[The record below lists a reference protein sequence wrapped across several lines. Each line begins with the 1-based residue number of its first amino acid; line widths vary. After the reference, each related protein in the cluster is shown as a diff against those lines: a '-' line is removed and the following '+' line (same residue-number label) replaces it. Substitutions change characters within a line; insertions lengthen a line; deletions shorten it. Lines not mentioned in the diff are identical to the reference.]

1 MLAIALVNL
10 SGADALVT
18 DQALETKIDL
28 SLSGMSCNA
37 CAMTIEKGL
46 NKISGVNAT
55 VNYATESARINFS
68 SKLTNTDAL
77 IQTVKSL
84 GYSARLLENTTA
96 EMLDAE
102 VDERVAMLLTRL
114 TVSAFFSIPV
124 VLISM
129 IASLQ
134 FKNWQWFALVL
145 SAPVVTWGAWPFHR
159 AALMNARHRA
169 TTMDTLISIGVF
181 ASTAWSIWTIVWG
194 DAVDHIYRDSTHEMS
209 MTGMMKS
216 GDSTH
221 IYLEVAVAVTVFLLA
236 GRYFEARAKNRTS
249 DALRSLL
256 ALNARTAT
264 VLRDSQE
271 LLIDASLV
279 RVNDLMVVRPG
290 EIIPADG
297 VVVQGNSS
305 LDLSA
310 LTGESVP
317 TDVAPGG
324 AVTGTTV
331 NITGR
336 LIVRATRVGAETTF
350 AQITRLVRDAQTTK
364 APVQRLAD
372 RVSGVFVPAVIGLSI
387 VTFLGWFF
395 LGDSTTQAFTA
406 AVAVLIIACP
416 CALGLATPTALMV
429 GSGRAAQMGIV
440 IKGVD
445 VLQSTRRIDTVVF
458 DKTGTITTGIMQLID
473 VSVAP
478 GADRREVLKFAGA
491 LEHASEHPVA
501 RAIAAAAR
509 KELGALPDV
518 SDFIS
523 SPGMGTSGI
532 VESQKV
538 MVGRESLFSTS
549 LVVVPADLRD
559 ALARARRAGNTA
571 VLVAIGGLVK
581 GVCVVADQPKSTSAQ
596 AIAELDK
603 LGLRSVLL
611 TGDNDSTATAIA
623 IQVGIKNDEQHVI
636 AGVLPN
642 EKVRVVADLQQRGY
656 AVAMVGDGVNDAAAL
671 AQADVG
677 IAMGTGTD
685 VAMNASDLTIVSGDL
700 RLVADAILLSRATLR
715 TITANVFWAF
725 AYNTAAIPLAALGY
739 LNPMWAGLAMALSSI
754 FVVTNSLRLRKTKLT
769 PNTAFV
775 HATR

>member
-1 MLAIALVNL
+1 MTSQSVDTQL
-10 SGADALVT
+10 
-18 DQALETKIDL
+18 DL
-28 SLSGMSCNA
+28 SLTGMSCNA

-46 NKISGVNAT
+46 NKMPGVQAL
-55 VNYATESARINFS
+55 VNFATESARISFS
-68 SKLTNTDAL
+68 NQQTNPEK
-77 IQTVKSL
+77 IIETVKSL
-84 GYSARLLENTTA
+84 GYNARLLENTTT
-96 EMLDAE
+96 EMLEAE
-102 VDERVAMLLTRL
+102 VSERVAMLLTRL
-114 TVSAFFSIPV
+114 TASIVFGLPV
-124 VLISM
+124 VIISM
-129 IASLQ
+129 VAALQ
-134 FKNWQWFALVL
+134 FKNWQWLALAL

-169 TTMDTLISIGVF
+169 TTMDTLISIGIT
-181 ASTAWSIWTIVWG
+181 ASTAWSVWTIVWG
-194 DAVDHIYRDSTHEMS
+194 DAVEHIYRGSSHTTS
-209 MTGMMKS
+209 MTSMVMKA

-236 GRYFEARAKNRTS
+236 GRYFEARAKNRAG

-264 VLRDSQE
+264 VIRDAQE
-271 LLIDASLV
+271 QTIDASQV
-279 RVNDLMVVRPG
+279 RVGDLMVVRPG

-297 VVVQGNSS
+297 VVVEGNSS
-305 LDLSA
+305 LDVSM

-317 TDVAPGG
+317 TDVAPGSEI
-324 AVTGTTV
+324 VGTTV
-331 NITGR
+331 NLTGR
-336 LIVRATRVGAETTF
+336 LIARATHVGAETTF

-364 APVQRLAD
+364 APVQKLAD
-372 RVSGVFVPAVIGLSI
+372 RVSSIFVPTVIGLSI
-387 VTFLGWFF
+387 ATFVTWYF

-458 DKTGTITTGIMQLID
+458 DKTGTVTTGVMQLVDIICAQ
-473 VSVAP
+473 SSTR
-478 GADRREVLKFAGA
+478 GEILLYAGA

-501 RAIAAAAR
+501 RAIASAAR
-509 KELGALPDV
+509 TELGQLPDV
-518 SDFIS
+518 TDFES
-523 SPGMGTSGI
+523 SPGMGTTG
-532 VESQKV
+532 VVNGHKV
-538 MVGRESLFSTS
+538 MVGRESLFSKTMVIIPS
-549 LVVVPADLRD
+549 DLRS
-559 ALARARRAGNTA
+559 ALTNSRNEGNTA
-571 VLVAIGGLVK
+571 VLVVVDGAVK
-581 GVCVVADQPKSTSAQ
+581 AVCVVADQPKATSAI
-596 AIAELDK
+596 AIAELRK

-611 TGDNDSTATAIA
+611 TGDNRATAVAIA
-623 IQVGIKNDEQHVI
+623 QQVGIDSDEQHVI
-636 AGVLPN
+636 AGVLPD
-642 EKVRVVADLQQRGY
+642 EKVRVVSDLQQRGY

-685 VAMNASDLTIVSGDL
+685 VAMHASDLTIVSGDL

-739 LNPMWAGLAMALSSI
+739 LNPMWAGLAMAFSSI
-754 FVVTNSLRLRKTKLT
+754 FVVTNSLRLRTTKLT
-769 PNTAFV
+769 QHTAFV

>member
-1 MLAIALVNL
+1 MAPTKT
-10 SGADALVT
+10 SVT
-18 DQALETKIDL
+18 QVDL
-28 SLSGMSCNA
+28 SLTGMSCNA
-37 CAMTIEKGL
+37 CAASIEKGL
-46 NKISGVNAT
+46 NKLDGVTAT
-55 VNYATESARINFS
+55 VNFATESARIKIES
-68 SKLTNTDAL
+68 TSIVPGAL
-77 IQTVKSL
+77 IDAVMAL
-84 GYSARLLENTTA
+84 GYGARLLADTTP
-96 EMLDAE
+96 EMLETENND
-102 VDERVAMLLTRL
+102 RVAMLLTRL
-114 TVSAFFSIPV
+114 TASSLLALPV
-124 VLISM
+124 VLLSM
-129 IASLQ
+129 ISDLE
-134 FKNWQWFALVL
+134 FRNWQWLALAL

-159 AALMNARHRA
+159 AALMNARHRS

-181 ASTAWSIWTIVWG
+181 ASTAWSVWAIVWG
-194 DAVDHIYRDSTHEMS
+194 DAVENIYRGSAHSTNMTS
-209 MTGMMKS
+209 MTMKS

-236 GRYFEARAKNRTS
+236 GRYFEARAKNRAG

-264 VLRDSQE
+264 VLRDSE
-271 LLIDASLV
+271 EHTIDAAQV
-279 RVNDLMVVRPG
+279 RVDDLLVVRPG

-297 VVVQGNSS
+297 VVVEGNSS
-305 LDLSA
+305 LDVSM

-317 TDVAPGG
+317 TDVAPGTT
-324 AVTGTTV
+324 VTGTTV
-331 NITGR
+331 NLTGR
-336 LIVRATRVGAETTF
+336 LIIRATRVGAETTF

-372 RVSGVFVPAVIGLSI
+372 RVSGVFMPTVIGLSFA
-387 VTFLGWFF
+387 TFVAWYIWGT
-395 LGDSTTQAFTA
+395 STTHAFTA

-458 DKTGTITTGIMQLID
+458 DKTGTITTGVMQLID
-473 VSVAP
+473 VVVAS
-478 GADRREVLKFAGA
+478 GANRSEVLKLAGA

-501 RAIAAAAR
+501 RAIANAAR
-509 KELGALPDV
+509 KEFGTLPNV
-518 SDFIS
+518 SEFVS

-532 VESQKV
+532 VDGHKI
-538 MVGRESLFSTS
+538 MVGRESLFSKT
-549 LVVVPADLRD
+549 LVIIPADLREC
-559 ALARARRAGNTA
+559 LVHARNGGNTA
-571 VLVAIGGLVK
+571 VLVVIDGAVK
-581 GVCVVADQPKSTSAQ
+581 AVCVVADQPKSSSAT
-596 AIAELDK
+596 AIAELRK
-603 LGLRSVLL
+603 LGLRPILL
-611 TGDNDSTATAIA
+611 TGDNHATAVAIA
-623 IQVGIKNDEQHVI
+623 QQVGIEADDQQVI
-636 AGVLPN
+636 AGVLPD
-642 EKVRVVADLQQRGY
+642 EKVRVVSDLQQRGY

-685 VAMNASDLTIVSGDL
+685 VAMHASDLTIVSGDL

-739 LNPMWAGLAMALSSI
+739 LNPMWAGLAMAFSSI
-754 FVVTNSLRLRKTKLT
+754 FVVTNSLRLRTTKLT
-769 PNTAFV
+769 QHTAFV

>member
-1 MLAIALVNL
+1 MTIQSVDTQL
-10 SGADALVT
+10 
-18 DQALETKIDL
+18 DL
-28 SLSGMSCNA
+28 SLTGMSCNA

-46 NKISGVNAT
+46 NKMPGVQAS
-55 VNYATESARINFS
+55 VNFATESARISFS
-68 SKLTNTDAL
+68 NQQTNPER
-77 IQTVKSL
+77 IIETVKSL
-84 GYSARLLENTTA
+84 GYNARLLENTTT
-96 EMLDAE
+96 EMLEAE
-102 VDERVAMLLTRL
+102 VSERVAMLLTRL
-114 TVSAFFSIPV
+114 IASIIFGLPV
-124 VLISM
+124 VIISM
-129 IASLQ
+129 VAALQ
-134 FKNWQWFALVL
+134 FKNWQWLALVL

-169 TTMDTLISIGVF
+169 TTMDTLISIGIT
-181 ASTAWSIWTIVWG
+181 ASTAWSVWAIVWG
-194 DAVDHIYRDSTHEMS
+194 DSVEHIYRGSSHTAS
-209 MTGMMKS
+209 MTSMMMKA

-236 GRYFEARAKNRTS
+236 GRYFEARAKNRAG

-264 VLRDSQE
+264 VIRDENEQT
-271 LLIDASLV
+271 IDASQV
-279 RVNDLMVVRPG
+279 RVGDLMVVRPG

-297 VVVQGNSS
+297 VVVEGNSS
-305 LDLSA
+305 LDVSM

-317 TDVAPGG
+317 TDVAPGSEI
-324 AVTGTTV
+324 VGTTV
-331 NITGR
+331 NLTGR
-336 LIVRATRVGAETTF
+336 LIARATHVGAETTF

-364 APVQRLAD
+364 APVQKLAD
-372 RVSGVFVPAVIGLSI
+372 RVSAIFVPTVIGLSI
-387 VTFLGWFF
+387 ATFVSWYF
-395 LGDSTTQAFTA
+395 LGDSITQAFTA

-458 DKTGTITTGIMQLID
+458 DKTGTVTTGVMQLVDIICAQG
-473 VSVAP
+473 ST
-478 GADRREVLKFAGA
+478 RNEILLYAGA

-501 RAIAAAAR
+501 RAIAKAAR
-509 KELGALPDV
+509 TELGQLPDV
-518 SDFIS
+518 TDFES
-523 SPGMGTSGI
+523 SPGMGTTG
-532 VESQKV
+532 VVNGRKV
-538 MVGRESLFSTS
+538 MVGRESLFGKTMVIIPS
-549 LVVVPADLRD
+549 DLRS
-559 ALARARRAGNTA
+559 ALTNSRNSGNTA
-571 VLVAIGGLVK
+571 VLVVVDGAVK
-581 GVCVVADQPKSTSAQ
+581 AVCVVADQPKATSAI
-596 AIAELDK
+596 AIAELRK

-611 TGDNDSTATAIA
+611 TGDNHATAVAIA
-623 IQVGIKNDEQHVI
+623 QQVGIDADEQHVI
-636 AGVLPN
+636 AGVLPD
-642 EKVRVVADLQQRGY
+642 EKVRVVSDLQQRGY

-685 VAMNASDLTIVSGDL
+685 VAMHASDLTIVSGDL

-739 LNPMWAGLAMALSSI
+739 LNPMWAGLAMAFSSV
-754 FVVTNSLRLRKTKLT
+754 FVVTNSLRLRTTKLT
-769 PNTAFV
+769 QHTAFV

>member
-68 SKLTNTDAL
+68 SELTNTDAL

-114 TVSAFFSIPV
+114 TVSVFFSIPV
-124 VLISM
+124 VLVSM

-236 GRYFEARAKNRTS
+236 GRYFEARAKNRAS

-297 VVVQGNSS
+297 VVVEGNSS

>member
-1 MLAIALVNL
+1 MTSQSVDTQL
-10 SGADALVT
+10 
-18 DQALETKIDL
+18 DL
-28 SLSGMSCNA
+28 SLTGMSCNA

-46 NKISGVNAT
+46 NKMPGVQAS
-55 VNYATESARINFS
+55 VNFATESARISFS
-68 SKLTNTDAL
+68 NQQTNPEK
-77 IQTVKSL
+77 IIETVKSL
-84 GYSARLLENTTA
+84 GYNARLLENTTT
-96 EMLDAE
+96 EMLEAE
-102 VDERVAMLLTRL
+102 VSERVAMLLTRL
-114 TVSAFFSIPV
+114 TASIVFGLPV
-124 VLISM
+124 VIISM
-129 IASLQ
+129 VAALQ
-134 FKNWQWFALVL
+134 FKNWQWLALVL

-169 TTMDTLISIGVF
+169 TTMDTLISIGIT
-181 ASTAWSIWTIVWG
+181 ASTAWSVWTIIWG
-194 DAVDHIYRDSTHEMS
+194 DAVEHIYRGSSHTTS
-209 MTGMMKS
+209 MTSMVMKA

-236 GRYFEARAKNRTS
+236 GRYFEARAKNRAG

-264 VLRDSQE
+264 VIRDAQE
-271 LLIDASLV
+271 QTIDASQV
-279 RVNDLMVVRPG
+279 RVGDLMVVRPG

-297 VVVQGNSS
+297 VVVEGNSS
-305 LDLSA
+305 LDVSM

-317 TDVAPGG
+317 TDVAPGSEI
-324 AVTGTTV
+324 VGTTV
-331 NITGR
+331 NLTGR
-336 LIVRATRVGAETTF
+336 LIARATHVGAETTF

-364 APVQRLAD
+364 TPVQKLAD
-372 RVSGVFVPAVIGLSI
+372 RVSSIFVPTVIGLSI
-387 VTFLGWFF
+387 ATFVTWYF

-458 DKTGTITTGIMQLID
+458 DKTGTVTTGVMQLVDIICAQ
-473 VSVAP
+473 SST
-478 GADRREVLKFAGA
+478 RSEILLYAGA

-501 RAIAAAAR
+501 RAIAKAAR
-509 KELGALPDV
+509 TELGQLPDV
-518 SDFIS
+518 TDFES
-523 SPGMGTSGI
+523 SPGMGTTGVVNGHI
-532 VESQKV
+532 V
-538 MVGRESLFSTS
+538 MVGRESLFSKTMVIIPS
-549 LVVVPADLRD
+549 DLRS
-559 ALARARRAGNTA
+559 ALTNSRNEGNTA
-571 VLVAIGGLVK
+571 VLVVVDGAVK
-581 GVCVVADQPKSTSAQ
+581 AVCVVADQPKATSAI
-596 AIAELDK
+596 AIAELRK

-611 TGDNDSTATAIA
+611 TGDNRATAVAIA
-623 IQVGIKNDEQHVI
+623 QQVGIDSDEQHVI
-636 AGVLPN
+636 AGVLPD
-642 EKVRVVADLQQRGY
+642 EKVRVVSDLQQRGY

-685 VAMNASDLTIVSGDL
+685 VAMHASDLTIVSGDL

-739 LNPMWAGLAMALSSI
+739 LNPMWAGLAMAFSSI
-754 FVVTNSLRLRKTKLT
+754 FVVTNSLRLRTTKLT
-769 PNTAFV
+769 QHTAFV

>member
-1 MLAIALVNL
+1 MTTQSVDTQL
-10 SGADALVT
+10 
-18 DQALETKIDL
+18 DL
-28 SLSGMSCNA
+28 SLTGMSCNA

-46 NKISGVNAT
+46 NKMPGVQAL
-55 VNYATESARINFS
+55 VNFATESARISFS
-68 SKLTNTDAL
+68 NQQTNPEK
-77 IQTVKSL
+77 IIETVKSL
-84 GYSARLLENTTA
+84 GYNARLLENTTT
-96 EMLDAE
+96 EMLEAE
-102 VDERVAMLLTRL
+102 VSDRVAMLLTRL
-114 TVSAFFSIPV
+114 TASIVFGLPV
-124 VLISM
+124 VIISM
-129 IASLQ
+129 VAALQ
-134 FKNWQWFALVL
+134 FKNWQWLALVL

-169 TTMDTLISIGVF
+169 TTMDTLISIGIT
-181 ASTAWSIWTIVWG
+181 ASTAWSVWTIVWG
-194 DAVDHIYRDSTHEMS
+194 DAVEHIYRGSSHTTS
-209 MTGMMKS
+209 MTSMVMKA

-236 GRYFEARAKNRTS
+236 GRYFEARAKNRAG

-264 VLRDSQE
+264 VIRDAQE
-271 LLIDASLV
+271 QTIDASQV
-279 RVNDLMVVRPG
+279 RVGDLMVVRPG

-297 VVVQGNSS
+297 VVVEGNSS
-305 LDLSA
+305 LDVSM

-317 TDVAPGG
+317 TDVAPGSEI
-324 AVTGTTV
+324 VGTTV
-331 NITGR
+331 NLTGR
-336 LIVRATRVGAETTF
+336 LIARATHVGAETTF

-364 APVQRLAD
+364 APVQKLAD
-372 RVSGVFVPAVIGLSI
+372 RVSSIFVPTVIGLSI
-387 VTFLGWFF
+387 ATFVTWYF

-458 DKTGTITTGIMQLID
+458 DKTGTVTTGVMQLVDIICAQ
-473 VSVAP
+473 SSTR
-478 GADRREVLKFAGA
+478 GEILLYAGA

-501 RAIAAAAR
+501 RAIASAAR
-509 KELGALPDV
+509 TELGQLPDV
-518 SDFIS
+518 TDFKS
-523 SPGMGTSGI
+523 SPGMGTTGVVNGHI
-532 VESQKV
+532 V
-538 MVGRESLFSTS
+538 MVGRESLFSKTMVIIPS
-549 LVVVPADLRD
+549 DLRS
-559 ALARARRAGNTA
+559 ALTNSRNEGNTA
-571 VLVAIGGLVK
+571 VLVVVDGAVK
-581 GVCVVADQPKSTSAQ
+581 AVCVVADQPKATSAI
-596 AIAELDK
+596 AIAELRK

-611 TGDNDSTATAIA
+611 TGDNRATAVAIA
-623 IQVGIKNDEQHVI
+623 QQVGIDSDEQHVI
-636 AGVLPN
+636 AGVLPD
-642 EKVRVVADLQQRGY
+642 EKVRVVSDLQQRGY

-685 VAMNASDLTIVSGDL
+685 VAMHASDLTIVSGDL

-739 LNPMWAGLAMALSSI
+739 LNPMWAGLAMAFSSI
-754 FVVTNSLRLRKTKLT
+754 FVVTNSLRLRTTKLT
-769 PNTAFV
+769 QHTAFV

>member
-1 MLAIALVNL
+1 MTSQSVDTQL
-10 SGADALVT
+10 
-18 DQALETKIDL
+18 DL
-28 SLSGMSCNA
+28 SLTGMSCNA

-46 NKISGVNAT
+46 NKMPGVQAS
-55 VNYATESARINFS
+55 VNFATESARISFS
-68 SKLTNTDAL
+68 NQQTNPEK
-77 IQTVKSL
+77 IIKTVKSL
-84 GYSARLLENTTA
+84 GYNARLLENTTT
-96 EMLDAE
+96 EMLEAE
-102 VDERVAMLLTRL
+102 VSERVAMLLTRL
-114 TVSAFFSIPV
+114 TASIVFGLPV
-124 VLISM
+124 VIISM
-129 IASLQ
+129 VAALQ
-134 FKNWQWFALVL
+134 FKNWQWLALAL
-145 SAPVVTWGAWPFHR
+145 STPVVTWGAWPFHR

-169 TTMDTLISIGVF
+169 TTMDTLISIGIT
-181 ASTAWSIWTIVWG
+181 ASTAWSVWTIVWG
-194 DAVDHIYRDSTHEMS
+194 DAVEHIYRGSSHTTS
-209 MTGMMKS
+209 MTSMVMKA

-236 GRYFEARAKNRTS
+236 GRYFEARAKNRAG

-264 VLRDSQE
+264 VIRDAQE
-271 LLIDASLV
+271 QTIDASQV
-279 RVNDLMVVRPG
+279 RVGDLMVVRPG

-297 VVVQGNSS
+297 VVVEGNSS
-305 LDLSA
+305 LDVSM

-317 TDVAPGG
+317 TDVAPGSEI
-324 AVTGTTV
+324 VGTTV
-331 NITGR
+331 NLTGR
-336 LIVRATRVGAETTF
+336 LIARATHVGAETTF

-364 APVQRLAD
+364 APVQKLAD
-372 RVSGVFVPAVIGLSI
+372 RVSSIFVPTVIGLSI
-387 VTFLGWFF
+387 ATFVTWYF

-458 DKTGTITTGIMQLID
+458 DKTGTVTTGVMQLVDIICAQ
-473 VSVAP
+473 SST
-478 GADRREVLKFAGA
+478 RSEILLYAGA

-501 RAIAAAAR
+501 RAIASAAR
-509 KELGALPDV
+509 TELGQLPDV
-518 SDFIS
+518 TDFES
-523 SPGMGTSGI
+523 SPGMGTTGVVNGHI
-532 VESQKV
+532 V
-538 MVGRESLFSTS
+538 MVGRESLFSKTMVIIPS
-549 LVVVPADLRD
+549 DLRS
-559 ALARARRAGNTA
+559 ALTNSRNEGNTA
-571 VLVAIGGLVK
+571 VLVVVDGAVK
-581 GVCVVADQPKSTSAQ
+581 AVCVVADQPKATSAI
-596 AIAELDK
+596 AIAELRK

-611 TGDNDSTATAIA
+611 TGDNRATAVAIA
-623 IQVGIKNDEQHVI
+623 QQVGIDSDEQHVI
-636 AGVLPN
+636 AGVLPD
-642 EKVRVVADLQQRGY
+642 EKVRVVSDLQQRGY

-685 VAMNASDLTIVSGDL
+685 VAMHASDLTIVSGDL

-739 LNPMWAGLAMALSSI
+739 LNPMWAGLAMAFSSI
-754 FVVTNSLRLRKTKLT
+754 FVVTNSLRLRTTKLT
-769 PNTAFV
+769 QHTAFV